1 MAKFPRN
8 VSFIIAGVVFA
19 FLIELILTK
28 VFNEL
33 IALAIVCAISGPLV
47 FLIGSVKSPMAIKR
61 TPIISAFNAI
71 FVEIIFI
78 IITLELYSRFDDL
91 SLFIGILPVP
101 IMLYSILGYLLI
113 KGRKPRANNSGYT
126 SDRDLTSRLHALL
139 PDIADAHVFISEGA
153 GMRGMVKEIRNPA
166 TGVVFRKDA
175 LQILNQNEIDAAL
188 VEYTLLAKGN
198 YATKTLF
205 YIFSIFSLQ
214 FDIMIGSV
222 LITPV
227 IESHILQIILILILL
242 STVISIA
249 LMVKI
254 LMWITHAPIRACDI
268 QTLRIIKDRDS
279 VKSMIRK
286 VSENRDIPVS
296 IMNNRY
302 ERVKRIQEK
311 EVNRRISLVEN
322 ARY

>member
-1 MAKFPRN
+1 MAKFPRD

-47 FLIGSVKSPMAIKR
+47 FLIGLVKGPLEIKR
-61 TPIISAFNAI
+61 TPITSAFNVI

-78 IITLELYSRFDDL
+78 TITLVSYSGFGDL
-91 SLFIGILPVP
+91 SLIIGILPVP

-113 KGRKPRANNSGYT
+113 KSLKTSANNSGYT
-126 SDRDLTSRLHALL
+126 LDRDLTSRLHALL
-139 PDIADAHVFISEGA
+139 PDVADAQVFLSEGA
-153 GMRGMVKEIRNPA
+153 GMRGIVKEIRKAA

-188 VEYTLLAKGN
+188 VEYTLLARGN
-198 YATKTLF
+198 YATKIIF

-214 FDIMIGSV
+214 FDI
-222 LITPV
+222 L
-227 IESHILQIILILILL
+227 IESILIVPRINSTILQVILIAILL
-242 STVISIA
+242 STVISIV
-249 LMVKI
+249 LMGKI
-254 LMWITHAPIRACDI
+254 LVWITHAPIRGCDI

-286 VSENRDIPVS
+286 VSESRDIPLS

-302 ERVKRIQEK
+302 EKVKRIQEK
-311 EVNRRISLVEN
+311 EVNRRIWLVEN

>member
-1 MAKFPRN
+1 MANLPKN
-8 VSFIIAGVVFA
+8 VPFITVAVVFA
-19 FLIELILTK
+19 LLIGVILSK
-28 VFNEL
+28 ALNEF
-33 IALAIVCAISGPLV
+33 IALAVVCFIPGPMV
-47 FLIGSVKSPMAIKR
+47 FLVGLGKSHMAVKQ
-61 TPIISAFNAI
+61 TPIASAFNVI

-78 IITLELYSRFDDL
+78 TVTLESYSGFSDL
-91 SLFIGILPVP
+91 SLIIGILPVP

-113 KGRKPRANNSGYT
+113 KSRKSGADNSGYT
-126 SDRDLTSRLHALL
+126 LDRDLTSRLHDLF
-139 PDIADAHVFISEGA
+139 PDIADAKVFVSEGA
-153 GMRGMVKEIRNPA
+153 GMRGIVKEIRKPA

-175 LQILNQNEIDAAL
+175 LQILNQSEIDAAL
-188 VEYTLLAKGN
+188 VEYALLARGN
-198 YATKTLF
+198 YAPKTLF
-205 YIFSIFSLQ
+205 YIFSVFSLQ
-214 FDIMIGSV
+214 IDILIGSV
-222 LITPV
+222 LITPNIV
-227 IESHILQIILILILL
+227 SHTLQILLIVILL

-249 LMVKI
+249 LLGKI
-254 LMWITHAPIRACDI
+254 LMWISHAPIRACDL
-268 QTLRIIKDRDS
+268 QTLRIIKNPDC

>member
-47 FLIGSVKSPMAIKR
+47 FLTGLGKSPLEIKR
-61 TPIISAFNAI
+61 APITSAFNVI

-78 IITLELYSRFDDL
+78 TITLVSYSGFGDL
-91 SLFIGILPVP
+91 SLIIAILPVP

-113 KGRKPRANNSGYT
+113 KSLKTRANNSGYT
-126 SDRDLTSRLHALL
+126 LDRDLTSRLHALL
-139 PDIADAHVFISEGA
+139 PDIADAQVFFSEGA
-153 GMRGMVKEIRNPA
+153 GMRGIVNEIRKSA

-198 YATKTLF
+198 YATKTIF

-214 FDIMIGSV
+214 FDILIESV
-222 LITPV
+222 LIAPSINST
-227 IESHILQIILILILL
+227 ILQVILIAILL

-249 LMVKI
+249 LIGKI
-254 LMWITHAPIRACDI
+254 LMWITHVPIRGCDI

-286 VSENRDIPVS
+286 VSENRDIPLS
-296 IMNNRY
+296 IMNNKY
-302 ERVKRIQEK
+302 EKVKRIQEK